1 MCPGAFL
8 SAPLSVLPWD
18 LSGLIILIP
27 FTEALCPDLSL
38 PGSEDFF
45 LIIRPGSVY
54 NPSFSSKAA
63 IEQPKL
69 LRYSFR
75 LKIMNRLMAFS
86 TAILKESPLCAL
98 LLFHLIG
105 TTVSGVERVI

>member
-8 SAPLSVLPWD
+8 SAPVSVLQWD
-18 LSGLIILIP
+18 LSGLIMFIP

-54 NPSFSSKAA
+54 NLSLPSKSA

-75 LKIMNRLMAFS
+75 LKIMNWPVAFA
-86 TAILKESPLCAL
+86 TAI
-98 LLFHLIG
+98 
-105 TTVSGVERVI
+105 

>member
-1 MCPGAFL
+1 MPWCL
-8 SAPLSVLPWD
+8 SPFAPVSVLQWD

-45 LIIRPGSVY
+45 LIIRPGSEY
-54 NPSFSSKAA
+54 HLSLPCKTA

-75 LKIMNRLMAFS
+75 KE
-86 TAILKESPLCAL
+86 TA
-98 LLFHLIG
+98 
-105 TTVSGVERVI
+105 